1 MPPVSLDAPVRQQ
14 IIEIVRQLPKLELPV
29 FDGQPK
35 NWPMWWNMFQNSVH
49 SIQLDEFEKLAI
61 LCERLDARVKRS
73 MASFLYNPKLYE
85 KPIEML
91 RRYGS
96 DDVIVDAVYESVKK
110 PFYLDGE

>member
-1 MPPVSLDAPVRQQ
+1 
-14 IIEIVRQLPKLELPV
+14 
-29 FDGQPK
+29 
-35 NWPMWWNMFQNSVH
+35 MWWNMFQNSVH